1 METHTIVSQA
11 TPMGHSSIAVVR
23 LSGSRSFEFTESLS
37 GVGGPRKHHDIA
49 LLPIKNKE
57 GEKIDSGIFTFF
69 SKPNSYT
76 GEEVVEIS
84 CHGNPF
90 IVEMIIEHSVFL
102 GARLAEPGEYT
113 KRAFLN
119 NKLTL
124 SQAESVSLLIS
135 SRSKESA
142 VQNNKNI
149 EGGASKKVKHIK
161 RDLIK
166 ILSTI
171 EYELDISEKE
181 EVSVKTAKELS
192 ILLKNNILQCES
204 LLGSFSAGTAYSTGF
219 RVVIVGR
226 PNVGKSTLMNAMLG
240 QGRSIVSEQAGTTR
254 DSVSHNLILGGVP
267 TTLVDT
273 AGIRGAKNKIE
284 AEGIKKTGAEIDR
297 SDLVLSL
304 FTEEIQPVEN
314 IEFKNKICVFT
325 KGDIYKH
332 KSVGRSVV
340 SVSAITGL
348 GLNALK
354 KSIKQNLLGLASY
367 TGDAFINTERQ
378 KLTVRSCLESTIS
391 ALSAITKDPPLF
403 EIAAHESKLAI
414 NSLESFLGETTTD
427 EILDSVFSDFCVG
440 K

>member
-1 METHTIVSQA
+1 
-11 TPMGHSSIAVVR
+11 MGHSSIAVIR

-37 GVGGPRKHHDIA
+37 GVRETREHHDII

-142 VQNNKNI
+142 IQNNKNI
-149 EGGASKKVKHIK
+149 EGGASKKVMGIK
-161 RDLIK
+161 KSLMK
-166 ILSTI
+166 TLSII
-171 EYELDISEKE
+171 EYELDVSEKD
-181 EVSVKTAKELS
+181 EVSFKTSKELS
-192 ILLKNNILQCES
+192 ILLKNNILQCEL

-254 DSVSHNLILGGVP
+254 DSISHNLIIGGVP
-267 TTLVDT
+267 ITLVDT
-273 AGIRGAKNKIE
+273 AGVRGAKSKIE
-284 AEGIKKTGAEIDR
+284 AEGVKKTGEEIDR
-297 SDLVLSL
+297 SDIILSL
-304 FTEEIQPVEN
+304 FTTGTQPVEN
-314 IEFKNKICVFT
+314 IEFKNKINVFT
-325 KGDIYKH
+325 KGDVHKH
-332 KSVGRSVV
+332 ESVDSSII

-348 GLNALK
+348 GLNKLK
-354 KSIKQNLLGLASY
+354 KSIKDNLLGLASY

-378 KLTVRSCLESTIS
+378 KLTVRSCLESTTS
-391 ALSAITKDPPLF
+391 ALGAITKNPPLF
-403 EIAAHESKLAI
+403 EIAAHESRLAI

-427 EILDSVFSDFCVG
+427 EILDTVFSDFCVG

>member
-1 METHTIVSQA
+1 
-11 TPMGHSSIAVVR
+11 
-23 LSGSRSFEFTESLS
+23 
-37 GVGGPRKHHDIA
+37 
-49 LLPIKNKE
+49 
-57 GEKIDSGIFTFF
+57 
-69 SKPNSYT
+69 
-76 GEEVVEIS
+76 
-84 CHGNPF
+84 
-90 IVEMIIEHSVFL
+90 MIIEHSVFL

-149 EGGASKKVKHIK
+149 EGGASKKVKDIK
-161 RDLIK
+161 KSLMK
-166 ILSTI
+166 TLSII
-171 EYELDISEKE
+171 EYELDVSEKD
-181 EVSVKTAKELS
+181 EVSLKTSKELS
-192 ILLKNNILQCES
+192 MLLKNNILQCES

-254 DSVSHNLILGGVP
+254 DSISHNLIIGGIP
-267 TTLVDT
+267 ITLVDT
-273 AGIRGAKNKIE
+273 AGVRGAKNKIE
-284 AEGIKKTGAEIDR
+284 AEGIRKTGAEIDR
-297 SDLVLSL
+297 SDIILSL
-304 FTEEIQPVEN
+304 FTTGAQPVEN
-314 IEFKNKICVFT
+314 IELKNKINVFT
-325 KGDIYKH
+325 KGDIHKH
-332 KSVGRSVV
+332 EGINSSIL

-354 KSIKQNLLGLASY
+354 KSIKHNLLGLASH

-378 KLTVRSCLESTIS
+378 KLTVRSCLESTTS
-391 ALSAITKDPPLF
+391 ALGAITKNPPLF
-403 EIAAHESKLAI
+403 EIAAHESRLAI

-427 EILDSVFSDFCVG
+427 EILDGVFSDFCVG

>member
-37 GVGGPRKHHDIA
+37 GVREPRKHHDII

-149 EGGASKKVKHIK
+149 EGGASKKVKDIK
-161 RDLIK
+161 KSLMK
-166 ILSTI
+166 SLSII
-171 EYELDISEKE
+171 EYELDVSEKD
-181 EVSVKTAKELS
+181 EVSYKTSKELS

-254 DSVSHNLILGGVP
+254 DSISHNLIIGGVP
-267 TTLVDT
+267 ITLVDT
-273 AGIRGAKNKIE
+273 AGVRGAKNKIE
-284 AEGIKKTGAEIDR
+284 AEGIRKTGAEIDR
-297 SDLVLSL
+297 SDIVLSL
-304 FTEEIQPVEN
+304 FTTGAQPIEN
-314 IEFKNKICVFT
+314 IELKNKINVFT
-325 KGDIYKH
+325 KGDIHKH
-332 KSVGRSVV
+332 ESADSSIL

-348 GLNALK
+348 GLSALK
-354 KSIKQNLLGLASY
+354 KSIKHNLLGLASY

-378 KLTVRSCLESTIS
+378 KQTVRSCLKSTTS
-391 ALSAITKDPPLF
+391 ALGAITKNPPLF
-403 EIAAHESKLAI
+403 EIAAHESRLAI

-427 EILDSVFSDFCVG
+427 EILDGVFSDFCVG

>member
-37 GVGGPRKHHDIA
+37 GVKKSRKHHDVV
-49 LLPIKNKE
+49 LLPIKNKD

-90 IVEMIIEHSVFL
+90 IVEMIIEHSIFL

-119 NKLTL
+119 GKLSL

-135 SRSKESA
+135 SRSRSSA
-142 VQNNKNI
+142 VQNTKNI

-161 RDLIK
+161 NCLIK
-166 ILSTI
+166 TLSTI
-171 EYELDISEKE
+171 EYELDVSEKD
-181 EVSVKTAKELS
+181 EVSKTTSVKLS
-192 ILLKNNILQCES
+192 KLLKNNIIDCKRLLES
-204 LLGSFSAGTAYSTGF
+204 FGAGTAYSTGF

-240 QGRSIVSEQAGTTR
+240 LSRSIVSEQAGTTR
-254 DSVSHNLILGGVP
+254 DSISHNLIIGGVP
-267 TTLVDT
+267 ITLVDT
-273 AGIRGAKNKIE
+273 AGVRGTQDKIEIRG
-284 AEGIKKTGAEIDR
+284 IKRTKAEIDR
-297 SDLVLSL
+297 SDIVISL
-304 FTEEIQPVEN
+304 FTRDMQPIEN
-314 IEFKNKICVFT
+314 IELKNKISVFT
-325 KGDIYKH
+325 KADIHNH
-332 KSVGRSVV
+332 KGVDTSVV
-340 SVSAITGL
+340 FVSAVTGL

-354 KSIKQNLLGLASY
+354 KSIKKNLLGLASY
-367 TGDAFINTERQ
+367 SGDTFINTERQ
-378 KLTVRSCLESTIS
+378 RLAIQSCLESTTS
-391 ALSAITKDPPLF
+391 ALSAITKKPPLF
-403 EIAAHESKLAI
+403 EIAAHESRLAI

>member
-37 GVGGPRKHHDIA
+37 GVRGPRKHHEII

-149 EGGASKKVKHIK
+149 EGGASKKVKDIK
-161 RDLIK
+161 KSLMK
-166 ILSTI
+166 TLSII
-171 EYELDISEKE
+171 EYELDVSEKD
-181 EVSVKTAKELS
+181 EVSLKTSKELS
-192 ILLKNNILQCES
+192 MLLKNNILQCES

-254 DSVSHNLILGGVP
+254 DSISHNLIIGGIP
-267 TTLVDT
+267 ITLVDT
-273 AGIRGAKNKIE
+273 AGVRGAKNKIE
-284 AEGIKKTGAEIDR
+284 AEGIRKTGAEIDR
-297 SDLVLSL
+297 SDIVLSL
-304 FTEEIQPVEN
+304 FTTGAQPVEN
-314 IEFKNKICVFT
+314 IELKNKINVFT
-325 KGDIYKH
+325 KCDIHKH
-332 KSVGRSVV
+332 ESVDSSIL

-354 KSIKQNLLGLASY
+354 KSIKHNLLGLASH

-378 KLTVRSCLESTIS
+378 KLTVRSCLESTTS
-391 ALSAITKDPPLF
+391 ALGAITKNPPLF
-403 EIAAHESKLAI
+403 EIAAHESRLAI

-427 EILDSVFSDFCVG
+427 EILDGVFSDFCVG

>member
-37 GVGGPRKHHDIA
+37 GVKKSRKHHDVV
-49 LLPIKNKE
+49 LLPIKNKN

-90 IVEMIIEHSVFL
+90 IVEMIIEHSIFL

-119 NKLTL
+119 GKLSL

-135 SRSKESA
+135 SRSRSSA
-142 VQNNKNI
+142 VQNTKNI

-161 RDLIK
+161 SCLIK
-166 ILSTI
+166 TLSTI
-171 EYELDISEKE
+171 EYELDVSEKD
-181 EVSVKTAKELS
+181 EVSKTTSVKLS
-192 ILLKNNILQCES
+192 KLLKNNIIDCKR
-204 LLGSFSAGTAYSTGF
+204 LLDSFGAGTAYSTGF
-219 RVVIVGR
+219 RAVIVGR

-240 QGRSIVSEQAGTTR
+240 LSRSIVSEQAGTTR
-254 DSVSHNLILGGVP
+254 DSISHNLIIGGIP
-267 TTLVDT
+267 ITLVDT
-273 AGIRGAKNKIE
+273 AGVRGTQDKLEIRG
-284 AEGIKKTGAEIDR
+284 IKRTKAEIDR
-297 SDLVLSL
+297 SDIVISL
-304 FTEEIQPVEN
+304 FTTDMQPIEN
-314 IEFKNKICVFT
+314 IELKNKINVFT
-325 KGDIYKH
+325 KADIHNH
-332 KSVGRSVV
+332 KGVDTSVV
-340 SVSAITGL
+340 FVSAVTGL

-354 KSIKQNLLGLASY
+354 KSIKKNLLGLASY
-367 TGDAFINTERQ
+367 SGDTFINTERQ
-378 KLTVRSCLESTIS
+378 RLAIQSCLESTTS
-391 ALSAITKDPPLF
+391 ALSAITKKPPLF
-403 EIAAHESKLAI
+403 EIAAHESRLAI

>member
-11 TPMGHSSIAVVR
+11 TPIGHSSIAVVR

-37 GVGGPRKHHDIA
+37 GVRKPRKHHDII

-135 SRSKESA
+135 SKSKESA

-149 EGGASKKVKHIK
+149 EGGASKKVKDIK
-161 RDLIK
+161 KSLMK
-166 ILSTI
+166 TLSII
-171 EYELDISEKE
+171 EYELDVSEKD
-181 EVSVKTAKELS
+181 EVSLKTSKELS
-192 ILLKNNILQCES
+192 MLLKNNILQCES
-204 LLGSFSAGTAYSTGF
+204 LLGSFDAGTAYSTGF

-226 PNVGKSTLMNAMLG
+226 PNVGKSTLMNAILG

-254 DSVSHNLILGGVP
+254 DSISHNLIIGGVP
-267 TTLVDT
+267 ITLVDT
-273 AGIRGAKNKIE
+273 AGVRGAKNKIE
-284 AEGIKKTGAEIDR
+284 AEGIRKTGAEIDR
-297 SDLVLSL
+297 SDIVLSL
-304 FTEEIQPVEN
+304 FTTGAQPIEN
-314 IEFKNKICVFT
+314 IELKNKINVFT
-325 KGDIYKH
+325 KGDIHKH
-332 KSVGRSVV
+332 ESVDSSTL

-354 KSIKQNLLGLASY
+354 KSIKHNLLGLASH

-378 KLTVRSCLESTIS
+378 KLAVRSCLESTTS
-391 ALSAITKDPPLF
+391 ALGAITKNPPLF
-403 EIAAHESKLAI
+403 EIAAHESRLAI

>member
-37 GVGGPRKHHDIA
+37 GVKKSRKHHDVV
-49 LLPIKNKE
+49 LLPIKNKD
-57 GEKIDSGIFTFF
+57 GEKIDSGVFTFF

-90 IVEMIIEHSVFL
+90 IVEMIIEHSIFL

-119 NKLTL
+119 GKLSL

-135 SRSKESA
+135 SRSRSSA
-142 VQNNKNI
+142 VQNTKNI

-161 RDLIK
+161 NYLIK
-166 ILSTI
+166 TLSTI
-171 EYELDISEKE
+171 EYELDVSEKD
-181 EVSVKTAKELS
+181 EVSKTTSVKLS
-192 ILLKNNILQCES
+192 KLLKNNIIDCKN
-204 LLGSFSAGTAYSTGF
+204 LLGSFGAGTAYSTGF

-240 QGRSIVSEQAGTTR
+240 LSRSIVSEQAGTTR
-254 DSVSHNLILGGVP
+254 DSISHNLIIGGVP
-267 TTLVDT
+267 ITLVDT
-273 AGIRGAKNKIE
+273 AGVRETQNKIE
-284 AEGIKKTGAEIDR
+284 IKGVKRTKAEIDR
-297 SDLVLSL
+297 GDIVISL
-304 FTEEIQPVEN
+304 FTGDIQPIEN
-314 IEFKNKICVFT
+314 IELKNKINVFT
-325 KGDIYKH
+325 KTDIHNH
-332 KSVGRSVV
+332 KNVDTSAVF
-340 SVSAITGL
+340 VSAVTGL

-354 KSIKQNLLGLASY
+354 KSIKKNIMGLTSY
-367 TGDAFINTERQ
+367 TGDTFINTERQ
-378 KLTVRSCLESTIS
+378 RLAIHSCLESTTS
-391 ALSAITKDPPLF
+391 ALSAITKKPPLF
-403 EIAAHESKLAI
+403 EIAAHESRLAI

>member
-1 METHTIVSQA
+1 
-11 TPMGHSSIAVVR
+11 MGHSSIAVVR

-37 GVGGPRKHHDIA
+37 GVRETREHHDII

-142 VQNNKNI
+142 IQNNKNI
-149 EGGASKKVKHIK
+149 EGGASKKVMGIK
-161 RDLIK
+161 KSLMK
-166 ILSTI
+166 TLSII
-171 EYELDISEKE
+171 EYELDVSEKD
-181 EVSVKTAKELS
+181 EVSFKTSKELS
-192 ILLKNNILQCES
+192 MLLKNNILQCEL

-226 PNVGKSTLMNAMLG
+226 PNVGKSTLMNAMLD

-254 DSVSHNLILGGVP
+254 DSISHNLIIGGVP
-267 TTLVDT
+267 ITLVDT
-273 AGIRGAKNKIE
+273 AGVRGAKSKIE

-297 SDLVLSL
+297 SDIILSL
-304 FTEEIQPVEN
+304 FTTGTQPVEN
-314 IEFKNKICVFT
+314 IEFKNKINVFT
-325 KGDIYKH
+325 KGDVHKH
-332 KSVGRSVV
+332 ESVDSSIV

-348 GLNALK
+348 GLNKLK
-354 KSIKQNLLGLASY
+354 KSIKDNLLGLASY

-378 KLTVRSCLESTIS
+378 KLTVRSCLESTTS
-391 ALSAITKDPPLF
+391 ALGAITKNPPLF
-403 EIAAHESKLAI
+403 EIAAHESRLAI

-427 EILDSVFSDFCVG
+427 EILDTVFSDFCVG